1 MLARIYGEHGQRLL
15 ERNVRAFLQAKGKI
29 NKGLQKTLKEEP
41 HRFLAYNNGLCCT
54 AASVEV
60 ESKKDGHVRLKS
72 VSDFQ
77 IVNGGQTTASIY
89 HAFKREQTDISGVVV
104 QVKLTVLTNPERVAD
119 IVPLISKYANSQNK
133 VNAADFSA
141 NGRFHLDLEKLSRT
155 VWAPAVSGP
164 DRGAHWYYE
173 RARGSYL
180 DDKMRQ
186 GTPARIRD
194 WEKQNPATQK
204 FTKTD
209 LAKYEQTWA
218 ALPHLVCRG
227 AEKNFLQ
234 LAQRHEDEGEPVV
247 DLNYFKQVVAKMI
260 LFKAGARLAPEDSGS
275 LRAQTVAFAL
285 AWLVEK
291 SGRKIDLNQIWEKQS
306 VSDPLADAIAAVGMK
321 ALAFIKSQPG
331 NPTEAAKK
339 EDCWLKFRSTK
350 FDLDPTWEKAWSEHA
365 FEAPRSDMEAVEQE
379 WERIRQKFLGDQ
391 RSIMGMAVR
400 LGREY
405 PNSTGGLITGH
416 VAALSWEKLKMKPSF
431 GPKKLRQIVEL
442 FSAAIGRTKT

>member
-41 HRFLAYNNGLCCT
+41 HRFLAYN
-54 AASVEV
+54 
-60 ESKKDGHVRLKS
+60 
-72 VSDFQ
+72 
-77 IVNGGQTTASIY
+77 
-89 HAFKREQTDISGVVV
+89 
-104 QVKLTVLTNPERVAD
+104 
-119 IVPLISKYANSQNK
+119 
-133 VNAADFSA
+133 
-141 NGRFHLDLEKLSRT
+141 
-155 VWAPAVSGP
+155 
-164 DRGAHWYYE
+164 
-173 RARGSYL
+173 
-180 DDKMRQ
+180 
-186 GTPARIRD
+186 
-194 WEKQNPATQK
+194 
-204 FTKTD
+204 
-209 LAKYEQTWA
+209 
-218 ALPHLVCRG
+218 
-227 AEKNFLQ
+227 
-234 LAQRHEDEGEPVV
+234 
-247 DLNYFKQVVAKMI
+247 
-260 LFKAGARLAPEDSGS
+260 S

-306 VSDPLADAIAAVGMK
+306 VSDALADAIAAVGVK

-365 FEAPRSDMEAVEQE
+365 FEAPRSDMEAGEQE

-391 RSIMGMAVR
+391 RSIMGLAVR
-400 LGREY
+400 MGREY
-405 PNSTGGLITGH
+405 PNSTGGLITGQ
-416 VAALSWEKLKMKPSF
+416 VAALSWEKLKMKPGF

>member
-1 MLARIYGEHGQRLL
+1 MSDRGSA
-15 ERNVRAFLQAKGKI
+15 VRW
-29 NKGLQKTLKEEP
+29 
-41 HRFLAYNNGLCCT
+41 
-54 AASVEV
+54 
-60 ESKKDGHVRLKS
+60 
-72 VSDFQ
+72 
-77 IVNGGQTTASIY
+77 
-89 HAFKREQTDISGVVV
+89 
-104 QVKLTVLTNPERVAD
+104 
-119 IVPLISKYANSQNK
+119 
-133 VNAADFSA
+133 
-141 NGRFHLDLEKLSRT
+141 LSRVRT
-155 VWAPAVSGP
+155 CPLRPALSPSACPAVSGL
-164 DRGAHWYYE
+164 DRGAHGYYE

-416 VAALSWEKLKMKPSF
+416 VAALSWEKLKMKPGF

>member
-41 HRFLAYNNGLCCT
+41 HRFLAYN
-54 AASVEV
+54 
-60 ESKKDGHVRLKS
+60 
-72 VSDFQ
+72 
-77 IVNGGQTTASIY
+77 
-89 HAFKREQTDISGVVV
+89 
-104 QVKLTVLTNPERVAD
+104 
-119 IVPLISKYANSQNK
+119 
-133 VNAADFSA
+133 
-141 NGRFHLDLEKLSRT
+141 
-155 VWAPAVSGP
+155 
-164 DRGAHWYYE
+164 
-173 RARGSYL
+173 
-180 DDKMRQ
+180 
-186 GTPARIRD
+186 
-194 WEKQNPATQK
+194 
-204 FTKTD
+204 
-209 LAKYEQTWA
+209 
-218 ALPHLVCRG
+218 
-227 AEKNFLQ
+227 
-234 LAQRHEDEGEPVV
+234 
-247 DLNYFKQVVAKMI
+247 
-260 LFKAGARLAPEDSGS
+260 S

-306 VSDPLADAIAAVGMK
+306 VSDALADAIVAVGVK

-391 RSIMGMAVR
+391 RSIMGLAVR
-400 LGREY
+400 MGREY
-405 PNSTGGLITGH
+405 PNSTGGLITGQ
-416 VAALSWEKLKMKPSF
+416 VAALSWEKLKMKPGF